1 MREGH
6 THAERVW
13 IQSLFSGLWKVERE
27 GGQKREM
34 KGKREKPQIPLQK
47 RDGMRE
53 REHRL
58 DEAEDLLALV
68 EGKE

>member
-1 MREGH
+1 MQREFGYR
-6 THAERVW
+6 AYLVGYGR
-13 IQSLFSGLWKVERE
+13 LKVM

-34 KGKREKPQIPLQK
+34 KGKREKLQLPLQK

-53 REHRL
+53 RKHRL

>member
-1 MREGH
+1 MEGGK
-6 THAERVW
+6 E
-13 IQSLFSGLWKVERE
+13 
-27 GGQKREM
+27 GQKREM
-34 KGKREKPQIPLQK
+34 KGKREKPQLSLQK

-68 EGKE
+68 VGEE